1 MGLQQD
7 YTDSSENIGN
17 YWKIINYA
25 NDIVNSVLT
34 LTVAVYKNKAAKDN
48 GAGTMDEFPLRL
60 VGDDYSDIMSPDAL
74 NGAGK
79 NPRANLYP
87 WLKSNMQAHYEDIDL
102 SSATKIDPD

>member
-7 YTDSSENIGN
+7 YTDAAQHTGN
-17 YWKIINYA
+17 YWKIINYSNNIA
-25 NDIVNSVLT
+25 NSVL
-34 LTVAVYKNKAAKDN
+34 LFTVAVYKDKAAKDG

-60 VGDDYSDIMSPDAL
+60 VGDDYSDVMSPAAL

-79 NPRANLYP
+79 NPRSNLYP
-87 WLKSNMQAHYEDIDL
+87 WLKANMQAHYEDIDL